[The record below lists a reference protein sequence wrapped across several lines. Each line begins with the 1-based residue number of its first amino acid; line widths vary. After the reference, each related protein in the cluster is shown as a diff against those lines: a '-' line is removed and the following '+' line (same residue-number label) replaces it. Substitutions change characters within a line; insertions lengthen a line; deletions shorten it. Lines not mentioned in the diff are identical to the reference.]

1 MNLSLEEI
9 LSLLKI
15 FHKSQ
20 FSTNITSPKNLFMN
34 QFHIFQPRILLQVE
48 IHKREAAEL
57 RLTVENLEKDNL
69 EIMSEL
75 FECKIEDLKVS
86 RFVE

>member
-1 MNLSLEEI
+1 
-9 LSLLKI
+9 
-15 FHKSQ
+15 
-20 FSTNITSPKNLFMN
+20 
-34 QFHIFQPRILLQVE
+34 LLQVE